1 MTTHCDDLSAHVIE
15 RLITAAQH
23 GWAPADLEHVLGPHA
38 YPIIYRA
45 SPHVPA
51 RITSPALRKAWL
63 QMAPP
68 DENFIP
74 RDKLRAVMKELIHL
88 PRLRDTELLA
98 SGESL
103 REDGLSDK
111 QRKIRAKVLGLLR
124 KAESTSFEDEAE
136 VLISKAQSLQQKYR
150 IEDLLSSELPNLISH
165 RVHIH
170 PPYIKHQASLLSTIS
185 DANGCTTLLIHDK
198 GLACVIGAPADA
210 AHCADLFASL
220 NRQCDWF
227 MRNGDG
233 AEIARATN
241 STAAYRRSFRLSYAA
256 RIGELLTQA
265 NEDGIAENL
274 RESQYCSHHA
284 EAVATQTLPAL
295 QARTDHAIDTRNRLF
310 PNLTEMSLSMNSL
323 HGIND
328 GIAAADKSHLGGDA
342 SGLGS
347 VPEIT
352 R

>member
-15 RLITAAQH
+15 RLVTAAQQ

-68 DENFIP
+68 QENFIP
-74 RDKLRAVMKELIHL
+74 RDKLRAIIKELIHL
-88 PRLRDTELLA
+88 PKLRDTELLA

-111 QRKIRAKVLGLLR
+111 QRKIREKVLGLLR

-150 IEDLLSSELPNLISH
+150 IEDLLTSELPHLISH

-170 PPYIKHQASLLSTIS
+170 PPYIKHQASLLAPSPTPM
-185 DANGCTTLLIHDK
+185 DA
-198 GLACVIGAPADA
+198 P
-210 AHCADLFASL
+210 
-220 NRQCDWF
+220 
-227 MRNGDG
+227 
-233 AEIARATN
+233 
-241 STAAYRRSFRLSYAA
+241 LS
-256 RIGELLTQA
+256 
-265 NEDGIAENL
+265 
-274 RESQYCSHHA
+274 
-284 EAVATQTLPAL
+284 
-295 QARTDHAIDTRNRLF
+295 
-310 PNLTEMSLSMNSL
+310 
-323 HGIND
+323 
-328 GIAAADKSHLGGDA
+328 
-342 SGLGS
+342 
-347 VPEIT
+347 
-352 R
+352 